1 VANIF
6 ANEYSCLQLVRAVV
20 MEISDEWQS
29 SKAYL
34 YLSDDEF
41 LD

>member
-1 VANIF
+1 
-6 ANEYSCLQLVRAVV
+6 

-34 YLSDDEF
+34 SLSVAWVDGEGLLPSVAF
-41 LD
+41 CLV